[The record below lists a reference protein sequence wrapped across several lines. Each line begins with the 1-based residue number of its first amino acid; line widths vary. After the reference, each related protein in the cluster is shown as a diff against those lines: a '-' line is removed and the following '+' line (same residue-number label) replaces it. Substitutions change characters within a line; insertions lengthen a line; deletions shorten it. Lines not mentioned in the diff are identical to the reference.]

1 MDASIYTVTE
11 ALRDGSRIE
20 IRALRRTDGDE
31 LQSAV
36 GRMSDESLRR
46 RFFAPKRH
54 FSEREIEYYV
64 NVDFVNH
71 VALAAVVNVD
81 GRALIVGG
89 GRYIV
94 LAPGVAEV
102 AFAIDDAQQGRG
114 LGTLLMKHL
123 TAIARDGGLR
133 QLVAEVLPGNAAM
146 LAVFKKS
153 GLAMTMQREGGV
165 AHVTLDLGLSPLL
178 SPRS

>member
-1 MDASIYTVTE
+1 MDASSYTVTE

-20 IRALRRTDGDE
+20 IRALRPTDRDE

-36 GRMSDESLRR
+36 GRMSDESIRR

-54 FSEREIEYYV
+54 FSEQEIEFYV

-71 VALAAVVNVD
+71 VALAAVLHVD
-81 GRALIVGG
+81 ERAVIVGG

-94 LAPGVAEV
+94 IAPGVAEV
-102 AFAIDDAQQGRG
+102 AFGIDDAHQGRG
-114 LGTLLMKHL
+114 LGALLMKHL
-123 TAIARDGGLR
+123 IAIARDGGLR

-146 LAVFKKS
+146 LSVFKKAGLQMTTKHES
-153 GLAMTMQREGGV
+153 GV
-165 AHVTLDLGLSPLL
+165 VHVTLHLP
-178 SPRS
+178 

>member
-1 MDASIYTVTE
+1 MDASSYTVTE

-20 IRALRRTDGDE
+20 IRALRPTDRDE

-36 GRMSDESLRR
+36 GRMSDESIRR

-54 FSEREIEYYV
+54 FSEQEIEFYV

-71 VALAAVVNVD
+71 VALAAVLHVD
-81 GRALIVGG
+81 ERAVIVGG

-94 LAPGVAEV
+94 IAPGVAEV
-102 AFAIDDAQQGRG
+102 AFGIDDAHQGRG
-114 LGTLLMKHL
+114 LGALLMKHL
-123 TAIARDGGLR
+123 IAIARDGGVR

-146 LAVFKKS
+146 LSVFKKAGLQMTTKHES
-153 GLAMTMQREGGV
+153 GV
-165 AHVTLDLGLSPLL
+165 VHVTLHLP
-178 SPRS
+178 